1 MRAVTLVYL
10 LLSHALAQS
19 EKGDDAT
26 CEGLP
31 DSAVLLQTKAQ
42 TETEKD
48 LVQDEAITGECKDW
62 CETVPAAWPRKCEWP
77 HCKSCASCGQ
87 SFAAEEESGFEQ
99 ADEHDEQATTGRCE
113 GWCEEV
119 PSDWSTKCAWPH
131 CKGCGSC
138 GVCKE
143 WCEEPPAAW
152 STKCGWTKL
161 CDGCSS
167 CSGSPSS
174 PPPSPPSPPP
184 PAPPSPPPLAPPSPP
199 SNGIASGETGSEGT
213 PGKEPE
219 TIPDRFLNCHNYWRC
234 IHDAPPIK
242 WDKDVAQGSQEWANR
257 GQMSHS
263 DCYKIPPPQGPAGE
277 NLASGSSMSP
287 EQACE
292 MWHDENP
299 DSGPNCGGHCTAML
313 WKSAYKLGCGVKGGL
328 VVCRY
333 GGKSLRDGTPNFGG
347 RSEYKQNVG
356 YPDNS
361 KDAECKKKWPVST
374 KGSTN
379 PGGGGGGGGRN
390 PFGGG
395 GGGFNP
401 FGGGGWR

>member
-1 MRAVTLVYL
+1 
-10 LLSHALAQS
+10 
-19 EKGDDAT
+19 
-26 CEGLP
+26 
-31 DSAVLLQTKAQ
+31 
-42 TETEKD
+42 
-48 LVQDEAITGECKDW
+48 
-62 CETVPAAWPRKCEWP
+62 
-77 HCKSCASCGQ
+77 
-87 SFAAEEESGFEQ
+87 
-99 ADEHDEQATTGRCE
+99 
-113 GWCEEV
+113 
-119 PSDWSTKCAWPH
+119 
-131 CKGCGSC
+131 
-138 GVCKE
+138 
-143 WCEEPPAAW
+143 
-152 STKCGWTKL
+152 
-161 CDGCSS
+161 
-167 CSGSPSS
+167 
-174 PPPSPPSPPP
+174 
-184 PAPPSPPPLAPPSPP
+184 
-199 SNGIASGETGSEGT
+199 
-213 PGKEPE
+213 
-219 TIPDRFLNCHNYWRC
+219 
-234 IHDAPPIK
+234 
-242 WDKDVAQGSQEWANR
+242 
-257 GQMSHS
+257 MSHS
-263 DCYKIPPPQGPAGE
+263 DCYKIPAPQGPAGE

-287 EQACE
+287 EQACK

-379 PGGGGGGGGRN
+379 PGGSGGGGGRN